1 MTGGSFNNT
10 KAESMTSR
18 LAQAYTRLVFDR
30 PLLVLLLA
38 ALICGGAGYYAQH
51 FRLDASAD
59 SLLLEN
65 DPDLEFSR
73 QVNRRYGVRDS
84 VIVAYTP
91 RGGLFSP
98 SELGRLGALVEELRG
113 IERVESVDSILN
125 VPVFGDTPL
134 AGLSEDYLTLPAIVA
149 GFEGETDAGAA
160 GSDSGTE
167 LRAAAERRAAAMQ
180 AALDEA
186 RRELTDSPVFRNAVI
201 SPDGQTAG
209 LLLGL
214 AVDPVARDLL
224 IRRSDLRSLEAA
236 GALDPQQA
244 AELAAVEAAYAAH
257 SVAAA
262 DRQHRIIAAIR
273 GTLDGYREHATIYLG
288 GAPMIADDLVTFVRG
303 DLSSFSIAV
312 LALIIV
318 ALGLIFR
325 RLRFVVM
332 PLLCC
337 TAAGIVMV
345 GVLGFMDWRVTVVSS
360 NFISLLLI
368 ITISLTVHL
377 TVRYREL
384 RAKRRYSDQRKL
396 LRHAVLSMF
405 RPCLYT
411 ALTTA
416 VAFGSLVVSGILPI
430 ITFGWMMVM
439 GVAVALLTAFTLF
452 PAVMSL
458 LGRDSRGVAAGLRL
472 NLTAALAK
480 FTDVMKGRVIL
491 LYTLIAALSVAGLA
505 RLRVENSFIDYFR
518 QGTEIYQGMTLL
530 DEKLGGT
537 LSFDVVIDLPEA
549 AGGGFDDGFDDG
561 FGDDAFG
568 DDAFGDDAFGDDGN
582 DDAYWFTPQ
591 KMDLIKAIHR
601 YLEADPDTG
610 KVLSFGAVIEL
621 AERLNGGPV
630 DGLLWAVLYNR
641 IPDSLKQSVLLPFV
655 SIAENQIRFNV
666 RVIESAPDLN
676 RADLLQRMEQ
686 GVETEFGFA
695 DEQVRLT
702 GILVMYNNVLQS
714 LFQSQILTLGMVMFA
729 IMLMFLFL
737 FRSLSIAVL
746 CIIPNLI
753 AAAFVLGVM
762 GWLDIPLDIMTI
774 TIAAV
779 SVGIG
784 VDNTI
789 HYMHRF
795 RREFARIGDYRRTM
809 FFCHNSIGRAMYFTS
824 MTIVAGFS
832 ILALSNFIP
841 TIVFGL
847 LTSLAMLV
855 ALVGSLTLLPR
866 LLITFH
872 PLGPEHSPEPEQQP

>member
-1 MTGGSFNNT
+1 MP
-10 KAESMTSR
+10 
-18 LAQAYTRLVFDR
+18 QATPAHPFARFYTRLVFGR
-30 PLLVLLLA
+30 PLLVLAVALLA
-38 ALICGGAGYYAQH
+38 CVVFGYYAQY

-73 QVNRRYGVRDS
+73 EVNRRYGVRES

-91 RGGLFSP
+91 QRELFS
-98 SELGRLGALVEELRG
+98 RGALQHLTFLRDELLT
-113 IERVESVDSILN
+113 IDRVESVDSILN

-134 AGLSEDYLTLPAIVA
+134 TGISEDYLTVLAP
-149 GFEGETDAGAA
+149 GQD
-160 GSDSGTE
+160 
-167 LRAAAERRAAAMQ
+167 LAAA
-180 AALDEA
+180 
-186 RRELTDSPVFRNAVI
+186 REELVNSPVFRNALV

-209 LLLGL
+209 LLVSF
-214 AVDPVARDLL
+214 AVDQIARELL
-224 IRRSDLRSLEAA
+224 IRRSALRRLEVARE
-236 GALDPQQA
+236 LLPPQVD
-244 AELAAVEAAYAAH
+244 ELAAVEAEYAAH
-257 SVAAA
+257 SVLAA
-262 DRQHRIIAAIR
+262 DRQHEIISSIR
-273 GTLDGYREHATIYLG
+273 GTLDSYRDEATIYLG

-312 LALIIV
+312 LALVIV

-325 RLRFVVM
+325 RLRFVAM

-337 TAAGIVMV
+337 AVAGTIMV
-345 GVLGFMDWRVTVVSS
+345 GILGFMDWRVTVVSS

-384 RAKRRYSDQRKL
+384 RATRHHSSHDKL

-430 ITFGWMMVM
+430 ITFGWMMMM
-439 GVAVALLTAFTLF
+439 GVATALLVAFTLF

-458 LGRDSRGVAAGLRL
+458 LTRDTGTVPAGLRL
-472 NLTAALAK
+472 NLTGALAR
-480 FTDVMKGRVIL
+480 FTDVMKGRVIV
-491 LYTLIAALSVAGLA
+491 LYVLIALLSVMGLN

-518 QGTEIYQGMTLL
+518 QGTEIYQGMVLL

-537 LSFDVVIDLPEA
+537 LSFDVIVDLPQLEA
-549 AGGGFDDGFDDG
+549 DFADDFQDD
-561 FGDDAFG
+561 FITDSTDSVDDAGDDSAVNDDFNVNDAATT
-568 DDAFGDDAFGDDGN
+568 DDAGNWFQRTFAWVRDQLSFDTSVIPPLFGRTLVSDDA
-582 DDAYWFTPQ
+582 AYWFTPA
-591 KMDLIKAIHR
+591 KMNQIEAIHD
-601 YLEADPDTG
+601 YLDADPYTG
-610 KVLSFGAVIEL
+610 KVLSFGGVIKL
-621 AERLNGGPV
+621 AEQLNDNEPI
-630 DGLLWAVLYNR
+630 DALLWALLYSR
-641 IPDSLKQSVLLPFV
+641 IPESLRETVLFPYV
-655 SIAENQIRFNV
+655 SIDANQTRFNV

-676 RADLLQRMEQ
+676 RNELLQRIET
-686 GVETEFGFA
+686 GLETEFGFN

-714 LFQSQILTLGMVMFA
+714 LFQSQILTLGVVMFA

-737 FRSLSIAVL
+737 FRSLAIAVL
-746 CIIPNLI
+746 CIIPNAI

-762 GWLDIPLDIMTI
+762 GWLNIPLDIMTI
-774 TIAAV
+774 TIAAI

-795 RREFARIGDYRRTM
+795 RREFSRLGNYRDTM

-841 TIVFGL
+841 TVVFGL

-866 LLITFH
+866 LLITFK
-872 PLGPEHSPEPEQQP
+872 PLGEEH